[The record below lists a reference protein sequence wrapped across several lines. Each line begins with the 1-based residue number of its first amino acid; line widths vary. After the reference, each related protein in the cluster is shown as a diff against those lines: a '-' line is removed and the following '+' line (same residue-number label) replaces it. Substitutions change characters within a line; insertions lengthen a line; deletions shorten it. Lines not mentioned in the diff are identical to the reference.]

1 VGAVADVVAED
12 LEVVAFSL
20 ALAELLRAGLLF
32 PEDLTLETF
41 DDFFGEVFFE
51 GMAREGFLVAGDFL
65 GRAEAVETSF
75 SAKESWGPKLTSS
88 SREGA
93 MDNDASKNEDTR
105 RAPVLSRDQV
115 FGVLRGITAAF
126 RCRQVQQNKEQKGNA
141 ILLKMRKNRKWI
153 SLGGAISRAPKI
165 TALRNSANI

>member
-20 ALAELLRAGLLF
+20 ALAELLRAGVLF

-41 DDFFGEVFFE
+41 DDFFEEVFFE

-65 GRAEAVETSF
+65 GRAEAVGTSF
-75 SAKESWGPKLTSS
+75 SAKASWGPKLTSS

-93 MDNDASKNEDTR
+93 MDKDASKNEDTR

-126 RCRQVQQNKEQKGNA
+126 RCRQVQQNKELRGTRFFLRCGKIRNGYPY
-141 ILLKMRKNRKWI
+141 
-153 SLGGAISRAPKI
+153 GGPFHEPSK
-165 TALRNSANI
+165 